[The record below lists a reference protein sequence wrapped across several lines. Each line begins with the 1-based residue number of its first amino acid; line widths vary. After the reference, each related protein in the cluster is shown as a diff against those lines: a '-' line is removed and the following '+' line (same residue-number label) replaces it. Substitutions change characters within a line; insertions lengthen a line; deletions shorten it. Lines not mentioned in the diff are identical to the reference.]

1 MTKDELKE
9 ALIEAGLIN
18 EDYTSNTKSTIDNID
33 IRRKDGT
40 TSRVTIWKTTNGDIT
55 EITER

>member
-9 ALIEAGLIN
+9 LLVEAGLIN
-18 EDYTSNTKSTIDNID
+18 DDYTSNTKSTIDNID